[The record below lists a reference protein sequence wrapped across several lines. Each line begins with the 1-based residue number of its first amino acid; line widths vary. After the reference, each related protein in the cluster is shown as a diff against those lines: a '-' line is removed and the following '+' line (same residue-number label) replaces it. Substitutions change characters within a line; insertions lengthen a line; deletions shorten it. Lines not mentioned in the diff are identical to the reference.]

1 MLRNCFSKI
10 FNLLAVGILL
20 LTVTRTAAQVN
31 PPIGASQWKYKTP
44 SQYGFVMNDM
54 SFVDNNNGLAVGNN
68 GAIAKSTDGGYNWQ
82 YISFKYRTNTNQV
95 ALGSFNDV
103 HFVTPS
109 IAYAVGGGGLMIKS
123 TDGGVNWTQLT
134 TPLTPLARSI
144 NGLHF
149 INKDTGY
156 IGGAAIS
163 TTNTTSI
170 NDAPKVYFTRN
181 GGNTWDSLVTPFRRR
196 QDNATL
202 SGFNTG
208 EIQRIHFVNDSVG
221 YVTGSCGSVSANYSG
236 ILWKIQKNVVIDYS
250 LHRSK
255 FGQTATTG
263 TYTPATQTYKGLVG
277 INDSL
282 VMISSLN
289 NNVVIRVKTG
299 KNDSTASAVPAV
311 WGPYERGVYDIVIW
325 LNSTATPFPASLV
338 GNIGGTMQ
346 HLKKMADG
354 KILLSAGRNI
364 AVTPDNGNTWS
375 VAPAPPVPYG
385 WWSLFA
391 MDVTPNGRIVT
402 GGTSGILYDS
412 IAGTPWRTQWKSVK
426 PLDQVGTPNDYSS
439 MDWADCNNGVTVGS
453 NGTFAKTTD
462 GGKTW
467 TDNSSP
473 IFAAAQISFGKVLY
487 PAVNSMYFT
496 SFNSM
501 YKSPDQGTSIDVIFT
516 EPNANGQLKSFATVG
531 TDKIWIAGYR
541 SGPTAAQRRSLI
553 FRTSNANAA
562 SPVWDTVG
570 VFPTGTF
577 VPQFNNI
584 KFANQDTGYVCGG
597 RGKIYRT
604 TNGGTTWTDVSP
616 DTTINSNATNNYSG
630 LSLINGRTIY
640 VGGSSKRL
648 FKSTD
653 AGATWTDLT
662 LQLTTPSTI
671 SNFSNIN
678 MIEMN
683 DVNNGYAMAG
693 NFFLKTTDG
702 WATWTYDMLPLGIS
716 SMMLYPKIAGPIASK
731 KVYFTTLQA
740 STFVNSQISATILE
754 YGNESLINVSS
765 SEVVTSSCDNG
776 ATGSILV
783 NAVGGILPYTYS
795 INGGQFQSSNTF
807 SGLTQGTKTITIK
820 DAGCQTIT
828 KTITV
833 GSIPGP
839 VISAGADYTIVDGDQ
854 YTLTGTVTG
863 TPATIAWT
871 PNTNMT
877 GANTLTPTVKPTTT
891 TQYVLTV
898 QNANGCLSTDNVVV
912 TVLPYCLK
920 VMDAFTPNGDGMN
933 DRWIVTNNG
942 GACTKQ
948 VYATVFNRYG
958 NVVYRN
964 DNYVNDW
971 DGTYKGKPIPDGTY
985 YYAITYRLIN
995 GKSILLKGDVT
1006 ILR

>member
-10 FNLLAVGILL
+10 FSLLAVGALL
-20 LTVTRTAAQVN
+20 LTATQTAAQLN
-31 PPIGASQWKYKTP
+31 PAIGSSQWKYKTP

-68 GAIAKSTDGGYNWQ
+68 GAIAKTTDGGYNWQ
-82 YISFKYRTNTNQV
+82 YIAYKYLSNTNQV
-95 ALGSFNDV
+95 SLASLNDV

-109 IAYAVGGGGLMIKS
+109 IAYAVGSGGLMIKS
-123 TDGGVNWTQLT
+123 TDGGVNWTQIS
-134 TPLTPLARSI
+134 TPLTPLGRAI

-156 IGGAAIS
+156 IGGAAIN

-202 SGFNTG
+202 SGFNTS

-221 YVTGSCGSVSANYSG
+221 YVTGSCGSVSANYSA
-236 ILWKIQKNVVIDYS
+236 ILWKIQKNVLIDYS

-255 FGQTATTG
+255 FGQTSTTG

-311 WGPYERGVYDIVIW
+311 WGPYERGVYDIVVW
-325 LNSTATPFPASLV
+325 LNSTATPFPASLA
-338 GNIGGTMQ
+338 GNVAGQMQ

-385 WWSLFA
+385 WWGLSA
-391 MDVTPNGRIVT
+391 MEVTPNSRIVT
-402 GGTSGILYDS
+402 GGSSGILFDS

-426 PLDQVGTPNDYSS
+426 PMDQFGTPNDYSS

-473 IFAAAQISFGKVLY
+473 IFAAAQIGFSKVLY
-487 PAVNSMYFT
+487 PAVNSMYFS
-496 SFNSM
+496 SFNSL

-531 TDKIWIAGYR
+531 ADKIWIAGYR
-541 SGPTAAQRRSLI
+541 SGPTTAQRRSLI
-553 FRTSNANAA
+553 FRTSNATAA

-604 TNGGTTWTDVSP
+604 INGGTTWTDVSP
-616 DTTINSNATNNYSG
+616 DTTINSNATNNYNG
-630 LSLINGRTIY
+630 LSLVNGRTIY

-671 SNFSNIN
+671 SNFSNITL
-678 MIEMN
+678 IEMN

-702 WATWTYDMLPLGIS
+702 WATWTYDMPPLGIS
-716 SMMLYPKIAGPIASK
+716 SMMLYPKIAGPITSK

-765 SEVVTSSCDNG
+765 TEVVTSSCDNG
-776 ATGSILV
+776 ATGSIVV
-783 NAVGGILPYTYS
+783 NAVGGILPYSYS

-863 TPATIAWT
+863 TPAAITWT